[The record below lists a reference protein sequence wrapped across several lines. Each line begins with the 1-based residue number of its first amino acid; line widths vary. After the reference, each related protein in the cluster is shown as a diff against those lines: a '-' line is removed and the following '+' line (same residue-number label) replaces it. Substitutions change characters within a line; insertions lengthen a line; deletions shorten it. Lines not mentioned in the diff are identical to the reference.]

1 MVLVANQVPEVME
14 IQEAK
19 NRREVQVQETF
30 HNKEVILKEAMEIQE
45 DTAEVRLNKLV

>member
-19 NRREVQVQETF
+19 NCREVQVQETF
-30 HNKEVILKEAMEIQE
+30 HNKVEILKEAKEIQKE
-45 DTAEVRLNKLV
+45 TEEVS